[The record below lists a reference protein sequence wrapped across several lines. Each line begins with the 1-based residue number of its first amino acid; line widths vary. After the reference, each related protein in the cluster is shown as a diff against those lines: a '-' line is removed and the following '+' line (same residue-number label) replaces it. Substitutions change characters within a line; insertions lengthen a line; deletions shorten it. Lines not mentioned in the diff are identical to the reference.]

1 MSRQET
7 QIIKGIAL
15 LMMLWLHLFM
25 KADQTLALNNLV
37 FIGDIPLAT
46 LITRACPPV
55 GFFVFCGGYGLYYTY
70 RKGNDKHYLS
80 RIIKLF
86 IAYWLVLLICVPL
99 CIYLAGVSLK
109 TDMLSMINNITA
121 LKVSWDDPAWFLF
134 PYALLSLS
142 YPLLFPIYDKVR
154 VRYILP
160 LTFCLGYMSMA
171 ILHLWGS
178 SYLREYPYLSIPVC
192 YILFLFLFFC
202 GATVLRCDLLT
213 KVRKAV
219 QQRFKVFRLWQ
230 ILGILTIVI
239 MKILLKS
246 GADGGIYTLAIIFM
260 FLAVPLNPQG
270 IVAKFL
276 EKIGSHSMNMWIV
289 HFFLY
294 TYLLHDIIYGLRYP
308 ILIFIGLIIVSYISS
323 VVMNVV
329 LKPIYKIL
337 KLT

>member
-25 KADQTLALNNLV
+25 KADQTFALNNLV

-70 RKGNDKHYLS
+70 RKGNDNHYLS

-99 CIYLAGVSLK
+99 CIYVAGVSLK

-160 LTFCLGYMSMA
+160 VTFCLGYMSMA

-192 YILFLFLFFC
+192 YIEFLFLFFC
-202 GATVLRCDLLT
+202 GATILRCNLLNRI
-213 KVRKAV
+213 RKAV
-219 QQRFKVFRLWQ
+219 QLKFGGARIWQ
-230 ILGILTIVI
+230 IIGILFFVVL
-239 MKILLKS
+239 KIILNS
-246 GADGGIYTLAIIFM
+246 AADGGIYTISIIIIVLAI
-260 FLAVPLNPQG
+260 PLKSQG
-270 IVAKFL
+270 IIAKSL
-276 EKIGSHSMNMWIV
+276 E
-289 HFFLY
+289 
-294 TYLLHDIIYGLRYP
+294 
-308 ILIFIGLIIVSYISS
+308 IIVSCQF
-323 VVMNVV
+323 
-329 LKPIYKIL
+329 
-337 KLT
+337 